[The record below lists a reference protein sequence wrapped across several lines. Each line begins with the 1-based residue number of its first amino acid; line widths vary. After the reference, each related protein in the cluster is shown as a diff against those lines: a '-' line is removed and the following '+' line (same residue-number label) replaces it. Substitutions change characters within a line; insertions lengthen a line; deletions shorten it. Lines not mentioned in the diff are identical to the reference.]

1 MKPKRHISSHLLAK
15 KAFSTYLREGAVL
28 RSWSDSTLRCYEGVV
43 PMLDRFDPTLT
54 LDRMGRRTLEE
65 IFFHLSD
72 RHLANR
78 SIAWYMTVLKS
89 FLA

>member
-1 MKPKRHISSHLLAK
+1 
-15 KAFSTYLREGAVL
+15 
-28 RSWSDSTLRCYEGVV
+28 
-43 PMLDRFDPTLT
+43 MLGRFDPDLT
-54 LDRMGRRTLEE
+54 LDGMGRRTLEE
-65 IFFHLSD
+65 IYFHLSD